1 MKTYEGICKCGHEGT
16 IKIRRGQE
24 DFKTQEEVDKW
35 LDNRISGNNY
45 KKKGKKDDHNWFK
58 EIEKTTR
65 DTEVC

>member
-1 MKTYEGICKCGHEGT
+1 METKTDIAKSFNNVLKLHN
-16 IKIRRGQE
+16 KE
-24 DFKTQEEVDKW
+24 DIDKW
-35 LDNRISGNNY
+35 LDNRIFGNNY